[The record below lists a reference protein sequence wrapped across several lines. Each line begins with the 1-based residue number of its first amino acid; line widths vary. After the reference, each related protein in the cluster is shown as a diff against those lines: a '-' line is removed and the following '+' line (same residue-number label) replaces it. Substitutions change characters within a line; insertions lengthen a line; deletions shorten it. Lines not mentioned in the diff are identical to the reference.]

1 MISILCTGGTISG
14 SRGKSGTIHGTDGI
28 NALRKIAPSEEI
40 EFETVTSLLSEDI
53 TPKHWEKIGKAAAKK
68 TNEKDGVVI
77 THGTFT
83 MGYTAAAL
91 SFSLKDLG
99 KPVVLTGAQQPVK
112 EDLESARQNLEDS
125 IKLANSDFSGVCVLF
140 RKDNRTSQFHS
151 GTRVRKEYA
160 WEAHPYRS
168 VGTCP
173 LGKVGG
179 GRIKFFGEHG
189 KRKDTETVFEGG
201 FDGKVAVVN
210 IHPGF
215 DPELLEHAA
224 DKYHGIILEGYADG
238 SAPTGECSIIPAL
251 ESARE
256 KQLPVFAA
264 SQPEGQVT
272 LKEYESGLKML
283 KAGAIPLGDMAWE
296 TALVKLMWALDK
308 TREYGKVRELMLR
321 NLAGEITEGS
331 WNKHVW

>member
-14 SRGKSGTIHGTDGI
+14 SRGRNGAINETDGTK
-28 NALRKIAPSEEI
+28 ALKKIAPAKEI

-53 TPKHWEKIGKAAAKK
+53 TPKHWEKIGRAAAKK
-68 TNEKDGVVI
+68 TNDREGVAI

-83 MGYTAAAL
+83 MGFTAAAL

-99 KPVVLTGAQQPVK
+99 KPVVLTGAQQPVE
-112 EDLESARQNLEDS
+112 EDLESARQNLVDS
-125 IKLANSDFSGVCVLF
+125 IKLAKSDLSGVCVLF
-140 RKDNRTSQFHS
+140 RKDNRISQFHR

-168 VGTCP
+168 VGTPP
-173 LGKVGG
+173 LGKVEMGDVE
-179 GRIKFFGEHG
+179 FFGEHE
-189 KRKDTETVFEGG
+189 KRKEGETKFEGG
-201 FDGKVAVVN
+201 FDSKVAVLN

-224 DKYHGIILEGYADG
+224 DRYHGIILEGYADG
-238 SAPTGECSIIPAL
+238 SAPTGEASIVPAL
-251 ESARE
+251 ERAKE
-256 KQLPVFAA
+256 KGIPVFAA
-264 SQPEGQVT
+264 SQPEGHVT

-283 KAGAIPLGDMAWE
+283 NAGAIPLGDIIWE
-296 TALVKLMWALDK
+296 TALVKLMWVLDK
-308 TREYGKVRELMLR
+308 TRDYKKVRELMLR

-331 WNKHVW
+331 WEKHVW